1 MSQRLSQ
8 CRLHVIAALIA
19 GLVVFAGL
27 VAEVRGQTGLE
38 RYPLSEML
46 DGMAGTHNTSF
57 STSQIQD
64 LPPTDLPASAQSP
77 PFDSAP
83 RSASQTLNAEPQFG
97 DDFFGHAPQTGPGV
111 MQMPFESGDFS
122 PDAIDPYLP
131 FDPSQE
137 MHVYEGKRWNRTQRP
152 LVEWGIPYYG
162 AGQLPPGSTLLGE
175 TNLLLPQFLVY
186 GDYRVA
192 AATNRANNDELSQ
205 IAMRLNL
212 ELDLKLTATERLHA
226 FVRPFDHGAQF
237 TRVEIDSGNL
247 TYFPAFDFNFDN
259 FFFEGDLGAM
269 WGGATDQV
277 LPFTL
282 PFAVGKI
289 PLLLQNG
296 IWLEDAFLGAA
307 ATIPARNSPRLDIS
321 NYDVT
326 FFCGFDDI
334 TSPVFQGDKSAAKM
348 YGVTSFI
355 EAYGGYIEA
364 GYAFLE
370 DRTFRDRSYHNIGL
384 AYTRR
389 YGKLVSNTVRV
400 IGNAGQDANGQAAN
414 ADGVVLLLEN
424 SLITRRPYSIVP
436 YFNMFA
442 GFGRPQSVARA
453 AGSGGILRNTGINFE
468 TDGLTNY
475 PTLDATGTE
484 AWGGA
489 FGINMLGN
497 NLSHQLIFEFAFLQ
511 KMGVDS
517 LRPAA
522 DDQYG
527 IGTRYQL
534 PLSNSV
540 IFRADAMYGF
550 FANDD
555 DVSGIRVELRKKF

>member
-8 CRLHVIAALIA
+8 LRPHAIVAAWIV
-19 GLVVFAGL
+19 GLVVCAGL
-27 VAEVRGQTGLE
+27 VAKVHGQTGQE
-38 RYPLSEML
+38 RYPLNEML
-46 DGMAGTHNTSF
+46 DGLARAHNASI

-64 LPPTDLPASAQSP
+64 LPPTDQPAIER
-77 PFDSAP
+77 SAP
-83 RSASQTLNAEPQFG
+83 FGAAPQSAPKTANAQPPIG
-97 DDFFGHAPQTGPGV
+97 DNFFGHTPQTGPGV
-111 MQMPFESGDFS
+111 MQLPFASGDFA
-122 PDAIDPYLP
+122 PDAIDPCVP
-131 FDPSQE
+131 FDPSRE
-137 MHVYEGKRWNRTQRP
+137 INVYEGKRWNRTQRP
-152 LVEWGIPYYG
+152 LVEWPIPYYA
-162 AGQLPPGSTLLGE
+162 AGQLPPGFTLLGE

-186 GDYRVA
+186 GDYRVG
-192 AATNRANNDELSQ
+192 AATNRANNDELTQ

-212 ELDLKLTATERLHA
+212 ELDLKLTATERFHA

-237 TRVEIDSGNL
+237 TRVEIDSGNW
-247 TYFPAFDFNFDN
+247 TYFPEFDFNFDN

-277 LPFTL
+277 LPFDL

-348 YGVTSFI
+348 YGVASFI

-364 GYAFLE
+364 GYAFLQ

-389 YGKLVSNTVRV
+389 YGKLSNSVRV
-400 IGNAGQDANGQAAN
+400 IGNAGQDPNGQAAN
-414 ADGVVLLLEN
+414 ADGVLLLLEN

-489 FGINMLGN
+489 VGINMLGN

-511 KMGVDS
+511 TMGVDA

-527 IGTRYQL
+527 FGTRYQL
-534 PLSNSV
+534 PLNNSV

-555 DVSGIRVELRKKF
+555 DVSGIRFELRKKF